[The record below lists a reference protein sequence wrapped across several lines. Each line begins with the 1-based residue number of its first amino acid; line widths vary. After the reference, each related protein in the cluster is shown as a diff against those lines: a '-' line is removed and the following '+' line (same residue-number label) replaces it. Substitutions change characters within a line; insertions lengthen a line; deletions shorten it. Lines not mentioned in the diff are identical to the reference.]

1 MLQHDIAYLPAS
13 AVQARY
19 AITPMTLYRWL
30 RDPEM
35 GFPQPLV
42 IRRRRLFQRDAL
54 DHWDSTHARNSA

>member
-1 MLQHDIAYLPAS
+1 MLQQDIAYLPAS

-35 GFPQPLV
+35 AFPQPLV
-42 IRRRRLFQRDAL
+42 IRRRRLFPREAL
-54 DHWDSTHARNSA
+54 DRWDRTHARVSA